1 MQKKAL
7 LIGLLLLRPRL
18 TQKIPSVVYNRCARC
33 NHCNFQVLTIDTFVT
48 FNTLDTLA
56 NFDNLDNFSID
67 SFDHFYNFDNALRSQ
82 KILGTQNILGSQ
94 KPSCLRVFKKS
105 PDSVNS
111 FDNIYM
117 FGPRPVVIFSCPCSS
132 MPTLDSEKVKVFQ
145 HLLFLTKSK
154 SYILLSLKQPFWG
167 KHNTQRQWKKSYKL
181 QMLSSQINAINV
193 TMQLLIQA
201 IWGCI

>member
-1 MQKKAL
+1 MQF
-7 LIGLLLLRPRL
+7 
-18 TQKIPSVVYNRCARC
+18 SS
-33 NHCNFQVLTIDTFVT
+33 IDTFAT

-67 SFDHFYNFDNALRSQ
+67 NFDHFYNFDNALESQ
-82 KILGTQNILGSQ
+82 KILGTQNILESQ

-117 FGPRPVVIFSCPCSS
+117 FGPRPVVIFSCPCSF

-154 SYILLSLKQPFWG
+154 SYILLSLMEPFWG

-181 QMLSSQINAINV
+181 LCHQV
-193 TMQLLIQA
+193 K
-201 IWGCI
+201 

>member
-56 NFDNLDNFSID
+56 KFDNLDNFSID

-117 FGPRPVVIFSCPCSS
+117 FGPRPIVISCCPCSS
-132 MPTLDSEKVKVFQ
+132 IPTLDSEKVKVFQ

-154 SYILLSLKQPFWG
+154 SYILLSFKQPFCIG
-167 KHNTQRQWKKSYKL
+167 ESTTHSGNGEKSRNNRKEL
-181 QMLSSQINAINV
+181 E
-193 TMQLLIQA
+193 
-201 IWGCI
+201 